1 MALRNTTKKNC
12 KKTKETPVPTLPI
25 TVLLTVHEDDHIAME
40 VTSYE
45 KTDVNNALDVLF
57 YGRKCSVTKQ
67 NR

>member
-1 MALRNTTKKNC
+1 MQKDQ
-12 KKTKETPVPTLPI
+12 ETPPPTLPI
-25 TVLLTVHEDDHIAME
+25 AVLFTVHEDDHIAILE

-45 KTDVNNALDVLF
+45 ETVVNNALGVLF